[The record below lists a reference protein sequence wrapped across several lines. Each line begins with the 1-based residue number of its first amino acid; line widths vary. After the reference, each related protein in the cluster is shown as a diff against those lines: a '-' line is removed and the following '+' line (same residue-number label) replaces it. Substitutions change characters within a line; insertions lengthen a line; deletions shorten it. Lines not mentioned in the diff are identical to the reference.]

1 VVLSLRHKFGL
12 LLLLL
17 LAVTLSGVFWLAQHS
32 LSDIFSQ
39 SIEQELHSNLAHFKQ
54 VWLNSEHQLDDS
66 LHALQQHPALQQA
79 LTAPTPSPLSDN
91 LLAAL
96 APKDILLFVDDGQG
110 QVLAA
115 NQSARQAPWLLNR
128 LPKLQDGAQILY
140 DSNNGLLQIKR
151 HSLPKYRLWA
161 VRIWQANDLTHW
173 AVSHQ
178 TSLLVLQNRQIVLRS
193 TFDTATAETQ
203 AIHAQ
208 LLRYLTDP
216 ARLAQAYSDI
226 QPLTIDGE
234 RFIALDA
241 PSQQPAMPDLFLLQS
256 LDKRLLFTHRLAI
269 YLVLIG
275 GASTL
280 LGLLLASPLFRQISS
295 GLVLLRNAVEQIEQE
310 NYQFQF
316 KPSRYRELARTADTL
331 NRLMQ
336 HLEEQEK
343 LHKAMEQ
350 LVSKELALQL
360 LQQPALAT
368 SRHAQGVVLYANL
381 RQFSTLYDQFTAPDL
396 LDFLNNYLTRMS
408 FCITA
413 QGGLLD
419 KYLGDVL
426 IALFELHRPQAGG
439 IQASL
444 RSAQAMLDAL
454 TLFNL
459 EIANPL
465 GQDMRLG
472 IGIAAGDLVTGRLGA
487 QGRQTYSVLGK
498 PLKRASALEQL
509 ARVYGVAVL
518 LDESSYQAL
527 QAEASSGPL
536 LRACRLLDE
545 VPLAEDGAP
554 IKIYELLARRHL
566 NPQFEP
572 LLQRFQEARAYLAQH
587 QTQLATDCLQ
597 RLHEEW
603 PEDGPTRFLLARC
616 QCDGLSSHA
625 AELPVFQE

>member
-1 VVLSLRHKFGL
+1 MVLSLRHKFGL

-17 LAVTLSGVFWLAQHS
+17 LAVTLSGVFWLAQHR
-32 LSDIFSQ
+32 LSGIFSQ
-39 SIEQELHSNLAHFKQ
+39 TIEQELRNNLLYFKQ
-54 VWLNSEHQLDDS
+54 LWLNTEHSLDDS
-66 LHALQQHPALQQA
+66 LQALQQHAEFQRA
-79 LTAPTPSPLSDN
+79 LTAPTPLPLTDS
-91 LLAAL
+91 LLATL
-96 APKDILLFVDDGQG
+96 APKDCLLFVDDGQG
-110 QVLAA
+110 KLLAA
-115 NQSARQAPWLLNR
+115 NQAARQAPWLLNN
-128 LPKLQDGAQILY
+128 LPKLTDGAQTLS
-140 DSNNGLLQIKR
+140 DLNHGLLQIKL

-161 VRIWQANDLTHW
+161 VRIWQANDLTGW
-173 AVSHQ
+173 AVSHA
-178 TSLLVLQNRQIVLRS
+178 TSLLVLQNRQIVLHS
-193 TFDTATAETQ
+193 AFDTASAETP

-208 LLRYLTDP
+208 LLRYLADP
-216 ARLAQAYSDI
+216 ATLFQTYADI
-226 QPLTIDGE
+226 QPLTLDGE
-234 RFIALDA
+234 RFITLAA
-241 PSQQPAMPDLFLLQS
+241 PSQQPTIPDLFLLQS

-269 YLVLIG
+269 YLALIG

-295 GLVLLRNAVEQIEQE
+295 GLVLLRSAVEQIEQE

-343 LHKAMEQ
+343 LQKAMEQ
-350 LVSKELALQL
+350 LVSKDLALQL
-360 LQQPALAT
+360 LQQPELAAP
-368 SRHAQGVVLYANL
+368 RHAQGVVLYANL
-381 RQFSTLYDQFTAPDL
+381 RQFSTLYDQFAAPDL

-426 IALFELHRPQAGG
+426 IALFELHRPQTGG

-444 RSAQAMLDAL
+444 RSAQDMLDAL

-545 VPLAEDGAP
+545 VPLSADSAP

-616 QCDGLSSHA
+616 RHDVLPNHTA
-625 AELPVFQE
+625 KLPVFQE